1 MRYKILRFFYSN
13 SPLSSPTGRRRR
25 LFSQSRRPGDAM
37 SALVNISPGFIT
49 HAICCP
55 GIADFSPFILAS
67 NDAKQSLQKAI
78 WLRRSVSSGSI
89 LKPSS
94 RSPRW
99 PNTRLFSAKKD
110 PTTVVRFNPVVLVM
124 FLTNTG
130 TDSVV
135 HTTPITN
142 DTKNTRRSH
151 FRRHKS
157 MPIGKLPKIV

>member
-1 MRYKILRFFYSN
+1 MFFYSN

-25 LFSQSRRPGDAM
+25 LFSESTRPGDAM
-37 SALVNISPGFIT
+37 SAIVTVSPGFIT

-55 GIADFSPFILAS
+55 GIAGFTPFILAS
-67 NDAKQSLQKAI
+67 NDANQSPLQKAV
-78 WLRRSVSSGSI
+78 WLKRSVSNASI

-99 PNTRLFSAKKD
+99 PNTRLFSPRKER
-110 PTTVVRFNPVVLVM
+110 TTVVRFNPVVLVM
-124 FLTNTG
+124 FLTNSG

-142 DTKNTRRSH
+142 DTKSTRRSH

-157 MPIGKLPKIV
+157 VPIVKLPKIV